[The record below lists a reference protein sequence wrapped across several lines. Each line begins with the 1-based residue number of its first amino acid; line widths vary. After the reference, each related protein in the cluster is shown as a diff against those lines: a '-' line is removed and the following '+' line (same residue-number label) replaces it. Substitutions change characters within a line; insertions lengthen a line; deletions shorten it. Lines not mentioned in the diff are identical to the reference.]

1 VAECGRAKKELFVG
15 GRDPWCRPDVV
26 ALEVVREVVA
36 RCPSGALV
44 VEPKDGAEETA
55 EPENTITVSPHG
67 PYYVRGELAIA
78 GAPGDMPG
86 VRFRAALCRCGA
98 SSNKPFCDGAHDKSG
113 FRDHGAVGE
122 PGHGGEAALARRS
135 RADGERGPIESHSKG
150 RGGAEPARGE
160 RSGAED
166 GGVLSIECAKNGPL
180 LVRGNFSIRAA
191 SGRVAYRGTKASLCR
206 CGHSNNRPF
215 CDGSHKAAGFE
226 AD

>member
-1 VAECGRAKKELFVG
+1 MTIHRYEGRDGDVTWDSRLCIHVAECGRAKKELFVG

-26 ALEVVREVVA
+26 ALEVVRDVVA

-44 VEPKDGAEETA
+44 LESKDGAAETA

-67 PYYVRGELAIA
+67 PYYVRGALAIA
-78 GAPGDMPG
+78 GAPDDMPG

-113 FRDHGAVGE
+113 FRDYGAVGE
-122 PGHGGEAALARRS
+122 
-135 RADGERGPIESHSKG
+135 RGN
-150 RGGAEPARGE
+150 
-160 RSGAED
+160 GAED
-166 GGVLSIECAKNGPL
+166 GGVLSVDCAKNGPL
-180 LVRGNFSIRAA
+180 LIRGNFSIRAA

-226 AD
+226 AE

>member
-1 VAECGRAKKELFVG
+1 MTIHRYEGRDGDVTWDSRLCIHVAECGRAKRDLFVG

-26 ALEVVREVVA
+26 ALAVVRDVVA

-44 VEPKDGAEETA
+44 LEPKDGTAPEAA
-55 EPENTITVSPHG
+55 EPENTVTVAPHG

-78 GAPGDMPG
+78 GAPDDMPG

-98 SSNKPFCDGAHDKSG
+98 SKNKPFCDGAHDKSG

-122 PGHGGEAALARRS
+122 
-135 RADGERGPIESHSKG
+135 RGT
-150 RGGAEPARGE
+150 
-160 RSGAED
+160 GAED
-166 GGVLSIECAKNGPL
+166 GGPLTIEPAKNGPL
-180 LVRGNFSIRAA
+180 VVRGNFSIRAA
-191 SGRVAYRGTKASLCR
+191 SGRAAYRGTKASLCR

-226 AD
+226 AE